1 MDLTKT
7 HWILNRRNRLF
18 FVYIP
23 LGVLFCLDYISTKM
37 ALQIPTCA
45 EGNPHVAPLISFPL
59 LHISNEIVWLI
70 VTLIGIEFSAI
81 LIDFLKYC
89 DVKLNSILAKR
100 YPEHINSS
108 EREGQILNTVGSIF
122 VIIICVGCL
131 LFWSI
136 VVFDNFW
143 CHSFGHDLI
152 DLGFLF

>member
-1 MDLTKT
+1 
-7 HWILNRRNRLF
+7 
-18 FVYIP
+18 
-23 LGVLFCLDYISTKM
+23 M

-45 EGNPHVAPLISFPL
+45 EGNPHVAPLINVPI

-70 VTLIGIEFSAI
+70 VMIFGIELAVFI
-81 LIDFLKYC
+81 INYLKNR
-89 DVKLNSILAKR
+89 DRDINSYLAKNN
-100 YPEHINSS
+100 PDHIDSS
-108 EREGQILNTVGSIF
+108 EQEGQILNTMGAIF